1 MSAMGRK
8 LTQGP
13 NAKFGWNAE
22 AARMCYGASVRMI
35 VALYVAAMI
44 ALIVGLD
51 VTLFRHHFWERL
63 AANVGIVL
71 VFAAFYGRFLRD
83 P

>member
-1 MSAMGRK
+1 MCY
-8 LTQGP
+8 
-13 NAKFGWNAE
+13 AE
-22 AARMCYGASVRMI
+22 AMRV
-35 VALYVAAMI
+35 VVVLYVAAMI

-63 AANVGIVL
+63 AVNVGIVL
-71 VFAAFYGRFLRD
+71 VFAAFYVRFLRH